1 MIHRYLD
8 PLALLLTRNL
18 QRIFPTAPV
27 LHEWPSLR
35 RIVVGTHLVVFRAVY
50 AKVVIRWALIWRKK
64 LSNTIFVGV
73 TGSAGK
79 TTAKDMLAAILSAQ
93 GSCCKTHGNQN
104 ESAQIARFI
113 TSVKRSNRF
122 CVAEIALGAPGKIA
136 QATMIVQPQIGVI
149 TTIGTDHYRA
159 FGSKDAI
166 AREKSLV
173 IAALPA
179 NGIAVLNADDPLV
192 MEMKK
197 LHTGQIIT
205 YGVAYTAT
213 LRAEKIAARWPE
225 WLSFDV
231 IFQGQ
236 SYPVQTLLYGRYWV
250 TSVLAALA
258 TGLAVGVPLKTA
270 IEAIATVPSTLGR
283 MNSMTDNRGVTFI
296 RDDLKAPLWS
306 LPLVFDFMREARAKR
321 KIIILG
327 TIADSMGDDGRQYV
341 RTAEQALEVADHVCF
356 VGPNA
361 SHALKVKRA
370 MPDKSIR
377 AFPTVKDAADY
388 MAEFLQKED
397 LVLLKSSTVDHLGRI
412 FLARI
417 TQVKCWRGD
426 CHNNYL
432 CDDCRQLSKEVSPSF
447 SVKPLRDQKWPL
459 GVDSKRNIQIIVG
472 LGNPGKKFDHT
483 PHNAGFQ
490 TIDRVADNL
499 GVSWVEEDEV
509 MLGHIENREHH
520 LYLVKPR
527 VSINKSGAVLAR
539 LCERLGCGPEQCV
552 LLFDDVALPLGKV
565 RLRMHGSDGGHRG
578 VRSILMT
585 FQSEKIRRVK
595 IGVGTSD
602 RGKATIN
609 YLLSPFLPELRPTM
623 EIAYSEAAE
632 QVIKLVG
639 VQVNS

>member
-1 MIHRYLD
+1 MHRYLD

-27 LHEWPSLR
+27 LHEWPPLR
-35 RIVVGTHLVVFRAVY
+35 RIVVGTYLVVFREVY
-50 AKVVIRWALIWRKK
+50 AKVVIPWALYRRKK
-64 LSNTIFVGV
+64 LSNNLFVGV

-79 TTAKDMLAAILSAQ
+79 TTTKEMIAAILSTQ
-93 GSCCKTHGNQN
+93 GSCCKTKENLNG
-104 ESAQIARFI
+104 ATQIARFI
-113 TSVKRSNRF
+113 LSIKRSHRF
-122 CVAEIALGAPGKIA
+122 CVAEISGGAPGKIT
-136 QATMIVQPQIGVI
+136 QATMTVQPQVGVV
-149 TTIGTDHYRA
+149 TTIGTDHYKA
-159 FGSKDAI
+159 FGSKAAI
-166 AREKSLV
+166 VREKSQL
-173 IAALPA
+173 IAALPE

-192 MEMKK
+192 MEMKQ

-205 YGVAYTAT
+205 YGVASTAT
-213 LRAEKIAARWPE
+213 LRADKIAAGWPDQ
-225 WLSFDV
+225 LSFEV
-231 IFQGQ
+231 VHQGQ
-236 SYPVQTLLYGRYWV
+236 SYPVQTMLYGRYWV

-270 IEAIATVPSTLGR
+270 IEAVETVPATPGR
-283 MNSMTDNRGVTFI
+283 MNAMIDNRGVTFI
-296 RDDLKAPLWS
+296 RDDFKAPLWS
-306 LPLVFDFMREARAKR
+306 LPLVFDFMKEARAKR

-327 TIADSMGDDGRQYV
+327 TIADSAGDSGRHYIRV
-341 RTAEQALEVADHVCF
+341 AKQALEVADHVCF
-356 VGPNA
+356 VGSNA
-361 SHALKVKRA
+361 SHVLKVKRT

-377 AFPTVKDAADY
+377 AFPSVKDAADY
-388 MAEFLQKED
+388 MADFLQKGD

-412 FLARI
+412 FLART

-426 CHNNYL
+426 CPYDYL
-432 CDDCRQLSKEVSPSF
+432 CDDCRQLSKETNSSF
-447 SVKPLRDQKWPL
+447 SVKPMVDQKWSLDVNPE
-459 GVDSKRNIQIIVG
+459 KNIQVIVG

-483 PHNAGFQ
+483 PHNVGFQ

-499 GVSWVEEDEV
+499 GVSWVAEDEV
-509 MLGHIENREHH
+509 MLGRIENREHP

-539 LCERLGCGPEQCV
+539 LCERLDCGPEQCV

-565 RLRMHGSDGGHRG
+565 RLRMQGSDGGHRG

-595 IGVGTSD
+595 IGVGKGD
-602 RGKATIN
+602 DGKATIN

-623 EIAYSEAAE
+623 EIAYSNAAE

-639 VQVNS
+639 AHVNP